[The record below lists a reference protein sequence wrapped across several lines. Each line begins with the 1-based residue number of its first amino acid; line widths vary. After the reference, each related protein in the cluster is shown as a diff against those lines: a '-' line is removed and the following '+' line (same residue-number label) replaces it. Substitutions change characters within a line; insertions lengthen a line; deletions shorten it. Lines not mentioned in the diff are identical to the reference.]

1 MCFKKEVGF
10 IWDIDG
16 VVTDS
21 PHEEAWR
28 ETLRSPE
35 WSIKD
40 FTSELYMN
48 WVASRPRYEGG
59 NNILEHYGIYEK
71 LGAGTEKKRKEI
83 LEHFCSQKNELIRQL
98 IAKKQFGVFYD
109 AVKLI
114 LESKVHGIRQAAAS
128 SSKNAKP
135 MLVNID
141 FKTLQEKIETR
152 YAFAPS
158 IDTLYSIFDVD
169 VCGLKDSKIEIL
181 RYASTRLKESYG
193 TKHFIVF
200 EDAVI
205 GIKAAKNIGMFAVGV
220 IRKGRFQDFLE
231 AGADVIVNNL
241 NELTYEDLKRRFI
254 EKGGIDVE
262 TIR

>member
-1 MCFKKEVGF
+1 MRFEKEVGF

-16 VVTDS
+16 VVADS

-28 ETLRSPE
+28 ETLRKRGKE
-35 WSIKD
+35 L
-40 FTSELYMN
+40 TSSFYMN

-59 NNILEHYGIYEK
+59 NNILECYGVYEN
-71 LGAGTEKKRKEI
+71 LGVKTEKRREEI
-83 LEHFCSQKNELIRQL
+83 LERFCSQKNELVRQL
-98 IAKKQFGVFYD
+98 IVKRQFGVFYD

-114 LESKVHGIRQAAAS
+114 LEGKAHGIRQIAAS
-128 SSKNAKP
+128 SSKNAKS

-141 FKTLQEKIETR
+141 FKTLQEKIGKR
-152 YAFAPS
+152 YDFIAS

-169 VCGLKDSKIEIL
+169 ICGLKDNKMEL
-181 RYASTRLKESYG
+181 LKYASTRLKESYS

-200 EDAVI
+200 EDAPI
-205 GIKAAKNIGMFAVGV
+205 GIISAKNIGMFAVGV
-220 IRKGRFQDFLE
+220 KRMGRFQDFLE

-254 EKGGIDVE
+254 EKGGVDIG
-262 TIR
+262 TIL